1 MAPSA
6 GERILLVDDSPDTL
20 EVLERNLTL
29 EGYSVA
35 TAPGVAE
42 AVRMLRKTPFDVV
55 VTDLKMPGASGL
67 ELVRH
72 VRDNHR
78 YTEVL
83 MITGYPTVESAVQAV
98 KIGAEDYLSKPF
110 TAEELAAAVERA
122 VAKLRSRRAL
132 PVEDRRARGPLAAL
146 VGSSGAMR
154 AVSAAVERAAA
165 SSAPVTVFGEHGT
178 GKSLVAR
185 VIHLAGARSRRPFVR
200 FDCEPVPGRHLAR
213 ELIGEA
219 ERGSGARWGSDPG
232 LLAAA
237 RGGTLVLEGFDEGD
251 PELHKAL
258 ARVVRAGVTG
268 RSGAR
273 GGGAVS
279 SRVIVAVA
287 AEAGD
292 PSRRPPPR
300 TERGDVLPGIEISL
314 PPLRERITDVPAL
327 VEHFARRFAAGV
339 GRAAPGFTERTIAAL
354 MEHVWP
360 GNVGEL
366 ANLVRWLV
374 ARSGEDSVDVP
385 DLPALLRYSAQRDP
399 ARFSTLAQVEAA
411 HIRSVLAAVGDNR
424 TRAAEILGIDR
435 KTLREKVKRGA

>member
-1 MAPSA
+1 MAPST

-29 EGYSVA
+29 QGYSVA

-72 VRDNHR
+72 VRENHR

-83 MITGYPTVESAVQAV
+83 MITGYPTVESAIQAV

-110 TAEELAAAVERA
+110 TGEELTAAVERA
-122 VAKLRSRRAL
+122 VAKLRSRRAF
-132 PVEDRRARGPLAAL
+132 PTEDRRALGPLGAL
-146 VGSSGAMR
+146 VGNSEAMR
-154 AVSAAVERAAA
+154 AVMAAVERAAA
-165 SSAPVTVFGEHGT
+165 SSDAVRVVGEHGT

-185 VIHLAGARSRRPFVR
+185 VLHLAGARARRPFVR

-213 ELIGEA
+213 ELVGEA
-219 ERGSGARWGSDPG
+219 ERGSGARWGADPG
-232 LLAAA
+232 LVAAA
-237 RGGTLVLEGFDEGD
+237 RGGTLVLECFDEAD
-251 PELHKAL
+251 PELHKVL
-258 ARVVRAGVTG
+258 ARVLRAGASG

-273 GGGAVS
+273 GSGAVS
-279 SRVIVAVA
+279 ARVIVTVA

-292 PSRRPPPR
+292 PSRGRSPR
-300 TERGDVLPGIEISL
+300 TERGEVLPGIEISL
-314 PPLRERITDVPAL
+314 PPLRERLADVPVL
-327 VEHFARRFAAGV
+327 VDHFARRFAAGV
-339 GRAAPGFTERTIAAL
+339 GCATPRFSERTIAAL

-366 ANLVRWLV
+366 ADLVRWLV
-374 ARSGEDSVDVP
+374 ARSGADSVDVP

-399 ARFSTLAQVEAA
+399 ARLSTLAQVEAA
-411 HIRSVLAAVGDNR
+411 HVRSVLVAVGDNR

-435 KTLREKVKRGA
+435 KTLREKLKRST